1 MHTYSTENQP
11 DCQQYICRECGYDVP
26 PTATLCPMCGL
37 RVFRTNHQWQRAR
50 AIILH
55 HAPRG
60 DLLSNLRRRAMIEPT
75 RRRVPVNRLLLNY
88 WQAVKQAKELALS
101 GYSERR
107 IAAIQGMSKTAIHN
121 RLLLPFRV
129 LHAELKRITACLT
142 PKPTV
147 NSINIGIDH
156 LPQTTAPRSIL
167 RTIRTRYGAFAYP
180 HDVARWPL
188 KGRELS
194 SPLDSPL
201 SRGLP

>member
-75 RRRVPVNRLLLNY
+75 RRRVPVNVLLREY
-88 WQAVKQAKELALS
+88 WQAVQQAKELALS

-142 PKPTV
+142 PKPTLV
-147 NSINIGIDH
+147 SINIGIDH
-156 LPQTTAPRSIL
+156 QPTPTPTCPTV
-167 RTIRTRYGAFAYP
+167 RTIRTRYGPLTYRLTLP
-180 HDVARWPL
+180 RW
-188 KGRELS
+188 
-194 SPLDSPL
+194 
-201 SRGLP
+201 